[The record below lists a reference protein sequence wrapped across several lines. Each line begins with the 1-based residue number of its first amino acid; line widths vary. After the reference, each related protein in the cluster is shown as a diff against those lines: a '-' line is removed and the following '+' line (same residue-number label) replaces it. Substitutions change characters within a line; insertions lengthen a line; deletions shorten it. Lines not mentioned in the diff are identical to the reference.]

1 MAWAAGAEEAA
12 VKPEAP
18 EASAEAKPDAEKTAE
33 FKPPP
38 GFRPRKR
45 GENIVYCRK
54 EAVLG
59 SRFPSEKCYDRAGLR
74 QLELYEH
81 EQREL
86 LERIRA
92 CNGNNCSAG

>member
-1 MAWAAGAEEAA
+1 MSLAAGAEEPPA
-12 VKPEAP
+12 KSEAP
-18 EASAEAKPDAEKTAE
+18 QESAEAKPDAEATPE

-45 GENIVYCRK
+45 GETLVYCRK

-59 SRFPSEKCYDRAGLR
+59 TRFPAEKCYDRAGLR
-74 QLELYEH
+74 ELKRSEH

-92 CNGNNCSAG
+92 CTGNNCSAG